1 MIKYLKYKIKSLLN
15 FNKRQLGEV
24 QIELA
29 KKNYNKIENIR
40 DAEIK
45 IFSQF
50 GEDGI
55 INFLLHKLGLNE
67 KIKFV
72 EIGTGDYEEAN
83 TRFLCE
89 SRICQGLLIDKIDD
103 LKFIKKRDFYWKNDL
118 YFYQK
123 MINSKNISSVI
134 KDFGFESNCNL
145 LSLDIDGNDYW
156 VLKNINLETT
166 DMVIVEYNP
175 LFGSNLS
182 ITIPEDDN
190 FDRNKN
196 NKLFYGASLRAMIDL
211 LDQKNFFFIG
221 ANKACNNGFF
231 INNKYKSNFSDIKIN
246 NLKKYTDF
254 TFRELKKNSVKENA
268 ISYLVNLIDH
278 CEIYNLKSKKIIKI
292 KEIKETLINDR

>member
-1 MIKYLKYKIKSLLN
+1 MIKHLKYKIKSLLN

-89 SRICQGLLIDKIDD
+89 SRICEGLLIDKIDD

-278 CEIYNLKSKKIIKI
+278 FEIYNLKSKKIIKI

>member
-89 SRICQGLLIDKIDD
+89 SRICEGLLIDKIDD

-278 CEIYNLKSKKIIKI
+278 FEIYNLKSKKIIKI

>member
-1 MIKYLKYKIKSLLN
+1 MIKHLKYKIKSLLN

-89 SRICQGLLIDKIDD
+89 SRICEGLLIDKIDD

>member
-1 MIKYLKYKIKSLLN
+1 MIKHLKYKIKSLLN

-89 SRICQGLLIDKIDD
+89 SRICEGLLIDKIDD

-246 NLKKYTDF
+246 NLKKYTNF

-278 CEIYNLKSKKIIKI
+278 FEIYNLKSKKIIKI

>member
-55 INFLLHKLGLNE
+55 INFLLHKLGLNK

-89 SRICQGLLIDKIDD
+89 SRICEGLLIDKIDD

-278 CEIYNLKSKKIIKI
+278 FEIYNLKSKKIIKI